1 MMNEFKFEPCVNPFP
16 LLENAKKAVSLCQ
29 EINPGSGMRFFIPP
43 DQDIKHMPSDA
54 RVEFIYMPTYT
65 LAAYLINCK
74 MWTGDLFTKDEE
86 LEEGFK
92 AILLACT
99 GRGMT
104 GHGYDELDGL
114 VDALEIFLEAP
125 LKAFLDKYGS
135 QYPEFTKCV
144 QSAIKTLHG
153 IAGGSVHPAWGKS
166 LKLGR
171 DAKQLIAFWENP
183 KVKIE

>member
-1 MMNEFKFEPCVNPFP
+1 MMNEFKFKPCNDPTT

-29 EINPGSGMRFFIPP
+29 EIRPGFGMRFFIPP
-43 DQDIKHMPSDA
+43 DHDIKHMPSDA

-86 LEEGFK
+86 LETGFK

-144 QSAIKTLHG
+144 KSAIQTLYP
-153 IAGGSVHPAWGKS
+153 IASGEAHSPWGKS
-166 LKLGR
+166 EELVKRAKDLIGKL
-171 DAKQLIAFWENP
+171 ENA
-183 KVKIE
+183 